1 VIDQKK
7 IEAQI
12 AEYPIC
18 EYAFIRPEEISFL
31 EQVRYICRT
40 ECPRYGHSWSCP
52 PAVGTVE
59 ECQNRCEK
67 YTGGFIF
74 TTIAE
79 VTDAANMEETLST
92 RGEHEKITR
101 KIRDCFEDN
110 CQEVFALSTESCAIC
125 KDCTYP
131 EAPCR
136 HPDRMI
142 PCIES
147 YGILVTALAEKH
159 GISFMNEGN
168 VVTWF
173 GLLLYQ
179 E

>member
-1 VIDQKK
+1 
-7 IEAQI
+7 
-12 AEYPIC
+12 
-18 EYAFIRPEEISFL
+18 
-31 EQVRYICRT
+31 
-40 ECPRYGHSWSCP
+40 
-52 PAVGTVE
+52 
-59 ECQNRCEK
+59 
-67 YTGGFIF
+67 
-74 TTIAE
+74 
-79 VTDAANMEETLST
+79 MEETLST

-101 KIRDCFEDN
+101 KIRACLEDN
-110 CQEVFALSTESCAIC
+110 CQDVLALSTESCAIC

-147 YGILVTALAEKH
+147 YGILVTELAEKH
-159 GISFMNEGN
+159 EISFLNEGN